1 VTKTTNA
8 EIARTIAVDARCDV
22 RTRPV
27 MAEKLGGGGVME
39 KGAEVKVLD
48 HGYLKLV
55 DWMGSD
61 ESIIEA
67 ARMSTGKGF
76 LGWGPNDCPDCG
88 PLPSDQKIHL
98 QGTPLGKHGCKK
110 CGGKGYVTG
119 DEKLLQF
126 LYENRHDTPFEMVE
140 LVIEVQAPIMVF
152 REWHRHRSQSYNEM
166 SARYIQMPNLHY
178 IPSVDRII
186 AASKKHRNKQQGGGG
201 ELIVSPRIRQLEIG
215 MAASIGRAPDFSEPQ
230 IAAHVRHLLD
240 QEQQS
245 IYAFYE
251 ELLSMGIAPEVA
263 RIDTPVARYSRM
275 RAKTDLRNWLA
286 FLTLRSDEAAQW
298 EIRQFAYALGY
309 FVARLFPRTWALWL
323 GANRKKPEID
333 RNGFILAE
341 AVATAIG
348 KK

>member
-1 VTKTTNA
+1 MKKGKATVSMK
-8 EIARTIAVDARCDV
+8 R
-22 RTRPV
+22 
-27 MAEKLGGGGVME
+27 
-39 KGAEVKVLD
+39 GAEVKVLD
-48 HGYLKLV
+48 HGYLKLA

-88 PLPSDQKIHL
+88 PLPSEEKIHL
-98 QGTPLGKHGCKK
+98 HGTPLGKQGCKT
-110 CGGKGYVTG
+110 CGGKGYVPG

-152 REWHRHRSQSYNEM
+152 REWHRHRTASYNEM
-166 SARYIQMPNLHY
+166 SARYVRMPNLHY
-178 IPSVDRII
+178 IPNEERII

-201 ELIVSPRIRQLEIG
+201 ELKMPPRHSDSSWTE
-215 MAASIGRAPDFSEPQ
+215 SQ
-230 IAAHVRHLLD
+230 IAGWVRSRLA

-245 IYAFYE
+245 IYDLYE
-251 ELLSMGIAPEVA
+251 VLLGMGIAPEVA

-309 FVARLFPRTWALWL
+309 FISRLFPRTWDLWL
-323 GANRKKPEID
+323 NADRKKPQID
-333 RNGFILAE
+333 KNGFILEE
-341 AVATAIG
+341 AA
-348 KK
+348 